1 MLKEIEEAQ
10 KNIKEYK
17 HKNEK
22 LQAQNQKLK
31 ETIKKQELECKILK
45 RKQWVRYTINM
56 NLNIVNKLT
65 YLLLFQCY
73 WCLEE
78 AIYLCCFRAAYCSEV
93 CQSRH
98 WKDGHSKVC
107 KNPSNGSNTKS

>member
-45 RKQWVRYTINM
+45 RKQWVR
-56 NLNIVNKLT
+56 
-65 YLLLFQCY
+65 
-73 WCLEE
+73 
-78 AIYLCCFRAAYCSEV
+78 
-93 CQSRH
+93 
-98 WKDGHSKVC
+98 
-107 KNPSNGSNTKS
+107 